1 MNPIDTDPRVTAE
14 MLAQGKVKLSLL
26 SNGIKRMVELML
38 GEDFSFVVI
47 IRHKNEAK
55 TMLIVAEV
63 DGPEDVSNII
73 TEAYHRHSQPDINR
87 FSAEELRAPVNKH

>member
-14 MLAQGKVKLSLL
+14 MLTQGKVKLSLL

-38 GEDFSFVVI
+38 GEDFSFVVV

-63 DGPEDVSNII
+63 DNPEEISSII
-73 TEAYHRHSQPDINR
+73 TEAYQRHTQPDINR
-87 FSAEELRAPVNKH
+87 FSAEELLTPVNKH